1 MMITPAVQAHAGCP
15 AAPITSQ
22 DDLVIRFPAAQ
33 GIWTGSASV
42 MATSVVNTAAN
53 VEGVL
58 VYDSTAK
65 TLKLCNGTSWIDLAA
80 TGTPGI
86 AALTGDVTASGSGS
100 VVATIAN
107 GKVTNAKLAP
117 MAADTIKGN
126 NTAAAAAPADL
137 TMAQVRALLGSGT
150 ANGTTFLRGD
160 GAWAAPAFAE
170 ADTLATVTGRGAS
183 TSIASTFSGGL
194 TTTTLDASG
203 EVDITTPNA
212 LRMVYGNYGAF
223 WRNDGST
230 LYLLLTASGDQYG
243 IWNTLRPFYVN
254 LATGAVGLGNGVTI
268 TGTATATTFSG
279 SGSGLTSLNASNLS
293 TGTVP
298 AARLG
303 SGTANSSTFL
313 RGDGTW
319 TAVSASPGGSNS
331 QVQFNNGG
339 SFGGSAN
346 LVWDSTNARLGI
358 GTTAPSQAL
367 DVQGNVNVSS
377 AVIIQGGGLPFT
389 PMNYGYLNSSGG
401 TGRCGSGCGGYFG
414 LIVNNGNRAAAGE
427 FDATSDRRKKTDIAG
442 LTSALADSFL
452 EKAKPV
458 TFEWID
464 RREAGTRFGF
474 IAQDIIKAGF
484 GSMVGLVPDKTLKK
498 TTDADGLVSPEGAMF
513 NLNYDSII
521 PIVVKGEQDDR
532 RSLRELQ
539 AQMTKLRADNDNL

>member
-1 MMITPAVQAHAGCP
+1 MYLGEGY
-15 AAPITSQ
+15 
-22 DDLVIRFPAAQ
+22 D
-33 GIWTGSASV
+33 GSAYR
-42 MATSVVNTAAN
+42 TAGGMM
-53 VEGVL
+53 VF
-58 VYDSTAK
+58 
-65 TLKLCNGTSWIDLAA
+65 
-80 TGTPGI
+80 
-86 AALTGDVTASGSGS
+86 
-100 VVATIAN
+100 
-107 GKVTNAKLAP
+107 
-117 MAADTIKGN
+117 ADG
-126 NTAAAAAPADL
+126 
-137 TMAQVRALLGSGT
+137 
-150 ANGTTFLRGD
+150 
-160 GAWAAPAFAE
+160 
-170 ADTLATVTGRGAS
+170 
-183 TSIASTFSGGL
+183 
-194 TTTTLDASG
+194 
-203 EVDITTPNA
+203 
-212 LRMVYGNYGAF
+212 
-223 WRNDGST
+223 
-230 LYLLLTASGDQYG
+230 
-243 IWNTLRPFYVN
+243 
-254 LATGAVGLGNGVTI
+254 
-268 TGTATATTFSG
+268 
-279 SGSGLTSLNASNLS
+279 
-293 TGTVP
+293 
-298 AARLG
+298 
-303 SGTANSSTFL
+303 
-313 RGDGTW
+313 
-319 TAVSASPGGSNS
+319 AVSAGKVPGR
-331 QVQFNNGG
+331 
-339 SFGGSAN
+339 
-346 LVWDSTNARLGI
+346 LVFATADSTGISSERMRIDSSGRVGI

-539 AQMTKLRADNDNL
+539 AQMTKLRADNDNLRALVEEQGREIEALRAAR